1 MTKTKECEC
10 CGKEFVPKQHF
21 ERAKYCSFKCS
32 SIVTRKN
39 KMLKVLE
46 EKKEEYEEIA
56 KRELPKTQTYSI
68 LKYEKDGIWVEKE
81 DMFLYENANIETCEI
96 CGKKFIRRRLGEA
109 KKGQRIFCSKDC
121 YYISKQK
128 HVTLECLNCG
138 NNYTD
143 RERNKIYSQFC
154 CDECEQDYYNKIESG
169 EIKLFSHQ
177 GKRTCV
183 NCGKEFYDIRNTS
196 VEFCSVFCKREFIN
210 KSALK
215 IAVCK
220 ECGKEFDTYNNSEFC
235 STSCGAIYSTKHL
248 KGTTYKT
255 GRIPWNKGLTKETC
269 KTIAKNC
276 EKQSAIMCEGIAS
289 GRINVTVQTF
299 SGYVYEFGHYIR
311 SGWEYNFAKVM
322 QHLNR
327 EYQYEAYTFK
337 LSNGKTYVP
346 DFYDVKRKIFYEI
359 KGQMRNDA
367 KEKIEL
373 FKKDYPN
380 IKLHVIDRPKY
391 IKIYMKYKD
400 VFPLFQLNVCD
411 TSLVGFADESVFDK
425 SNELYSAAK
434 SLMLQES
441 SNGFEFI

>member
-1 MTKTKECEC
+1 M
-10 CGKEFVPKQHF
+10 
-21 ERAKYCSFKCS
+21 
-32 SIVTRKN
+32 
-39 KMLKVLE
+39 
-46 EKKEEYEEIA
+46 KK
-56 KRELPKTQTYSI
+56 
-68 LKYEKDGIWVEKE
+68 
-81 DMFLYENANIETCEI
+81 
-96 CGKKFIRRRLGEA
+96 
-109 KKGQRIFCSKDC
+109 FCSKHC
-121 YYISKQK
+121 FYLSRQK
-128 HVTLECLNCG
+128 TVQMECLNCG
-138 NNYTD
+138 KEYTERKNN
-143 RERNKIYSQFC
+143 KLYSQFC

-183 NCGKEFYDIRNTS
+183 NCGKKYYDIRNMS
-196 VEFCSVFCKREFIN
+196 VEFCSIFCKQDFCH
-210 KSALK
+210 KSVLK
-215 IAVCK
+215 TVVCK

-235 STSCGAIYSTKHL
+235 SASCSSAYNKNYLYGSQSS
-248 KGTTYKT
+248 KGK
-255 GRIPWNKGLTKETC
+255 IPWNKGLTKETC

-276 EKQSAIMCEGIAS
+276 EKQSAIMCDGIAS

-299 SGYVYEFGHYIR
+299 SGYVHEFGHYIR

-327 EYQYEAYTFK
+327 EYKYEAYTFK

-359 KGQMRNDA
+359 KGQMRKDA

-400 VFPLFQLNVCD
+400 VFSLFQLNVCD
-411 TSLVGFADESVFDK
+411 TSEVGFADESVFDT
-425 SNELYSAAK
+425 SNEFYSAAK
-434 SLMLQES
+434 SLML
-441 SNGFEFI
+441 NK